1 VRWRVRL
8 PKAVTHAA
16 LLRLLAEQGVAVH
29 AFEPIKADLEA
40 AFWDLVDHGAEGA
53 GRRLAA

>member
-1 VRWRVRL
+1 
-8 PKAVTHAA
+8 
-16 LLRLLAEQGVAVH
+16 VH